1 MIAAAGSDA
10 VALGNLYRAAKF
22 EFGAQLKADAKV
34 NVNDKFSYSTQVVL
48 FANYLDIKHC
58 PRINWDNRIDWKLA
72 KYFSFTIMT
81 NLIYDDTIMIAD
93 KNGENPKARVQ
104 FKESMAFG
112 FTYTI
117 ASKK

>member
-1 MIAAAGSDA
+1 MAA
-10 VALGNLYRAAKF
+10 VA
-22 EFGAQLKADAKV
+22 
-34 NVNDKFSYSTQVVL
+34 
-48 FANYLDIKHC
+48 LDIKHC

-72 KYFSFTIMT
+72 KYFSFTITT
-81 NLIYDDTIMIAD
+81 NLIYDDTIMIVNEKD
-93 KNGENPKARVQ
+93 VEKYPNGKARVQ